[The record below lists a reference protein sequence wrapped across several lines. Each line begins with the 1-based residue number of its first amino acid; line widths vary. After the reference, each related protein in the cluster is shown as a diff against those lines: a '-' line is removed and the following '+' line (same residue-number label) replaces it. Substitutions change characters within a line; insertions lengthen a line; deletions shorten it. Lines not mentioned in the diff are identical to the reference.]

1 MIERAI
7 RAAAAMV
14 AAVVVLSGL
23 GGCDAE
29 TASGTTTPPAPLG
42 GAGPRTPDTATPQIP
57 GVPAPLERGQVRVT
71 GMIFSASGDG
81 VTPERPFE
89 SGSIGAVPLDRFL
102 AVQEALRPDMVVGK
116 YLQRSLAVPQ
126 NLFREK
132 RSDIDTL
139 GPDGTYSLGLRPG
152 RYAFCLVEIG
162 GRRPS
167 DTAPGKRWIDR
178 WVEVTVTTVELQT
191 VLPVFNRDTGEI
203 TVLY

>member
-7 RAAAAMV
+7 RAAAAMI
-14 AAVVVLSGL
+14 AAVVFLSGL

-42 GAGPRTPDTATPQIP
+42 GGHTTTGPVAAPDP
-57 GVPAPLERGQVRVT
+57 GVPPELEPGQVRVT
-71 GMIFSASGDG
+71 GMVFSASGDG
-81 VTPERPFE
+81 VAPERPFE
-89 SGSIGAVPLDRFL
+89 SGSVGAIPLERFL
-102 AVQEALRPDMVVGK
+102 AVQEALRPDVVVGK

-132 RSDIDTL
+132 RCDIGTL
-139 GPDGTYSLGLRPG
+139 GPDGTYSLSLRPG
-152 RYAFCLVEIG
+152 RYALCLVEIG

-167 DTAPGKRWIDR
+167 GTAAGRRWIER
-178 WVEVTVTTVELQT
+178 WIEVTVTTDELQT
-191 VLPVFNRDTGEI
+191 ILPVYNRNTGEI